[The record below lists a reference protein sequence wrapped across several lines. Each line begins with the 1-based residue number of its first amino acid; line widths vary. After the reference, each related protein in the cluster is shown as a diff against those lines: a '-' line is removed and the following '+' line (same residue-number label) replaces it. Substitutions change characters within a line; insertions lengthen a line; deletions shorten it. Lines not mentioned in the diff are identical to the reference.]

1 MTICRGSMAHIRVC
15 TFAIPSSS
23 GGLMGRMFREDAH
36 AEMLNVQAWGTWSQ
50 DFVAWLH
57 ERSNMPNSVGSDTRF
72 DK

>member
-1 MTICRGSMAHIRVC
+1 
-15 TFAIPSSS
+15 
-23 GGLMGRMFREDAH
+23 MGRMFREDAH